1 MSNKKYHYKI
11 KDWVFDPDVAEISN
25 GHQKKR
31 LQNRVAQVLVV
42 LLEANGKLV
51 TKPELLRM
59 AWKDIVVS
67 ENSLDKSISELRKI
81 LGDSKTDS
89 KYIETLPRKGYRFIA
104 AVQRIEVSTSPIPTV
119 AYRKYI
125 WLWILLLTI
134 IGLTTIF
141 IWVRTS
147 NHPKKVLSPNGRTIA
162 SIQKDGR
169 HYALLV
175 EDLSRETFRKL
186 DSFAQP
192 ETQVIGWSKDNS
204 KIVYNTT
211 QSKNDF
217 YALSVYDLSTN
228 KKEYIKFPKSNR
240 SEQLESKIGNA
251 PTNLLEHHHITQ
263 NDNTVHYIIYAQK
276 DTIKVLFN
284 NKKISDLKW

>member
-1 MSNKKYHYKI
+1 MSDKKYHYRI
-11 KDWVFDPDVAEISN
+11 KDWVFDPDVAELSN
-25 GHQKKR
+25 SHQKKR
-31 LQNRVAQVLVV
+31 LQNRVAQVLIV
-42 LLEANGKLV
+42 LLEANGELV
-51 TKPELLRM
+51 TKPGLLHM

-81 LGDSKTDS
+81 LGDSKTDP
-89 KYIETLPRKGYRFIA
+89 KYIETLPKKGYRFIA
-104 AVQRIEVSTSPIPTV
+104 PVQRIQVAANPIPTV
-119 AYRKYI
+119 TSRRSI
-125 WLWILLLTI
+125 WVWVPLFTILGLTAIFLWIGI
-134 IGLTTIF
+134 SIP
-141 IWVRTS
+141 
-147 NHPKKVLSPNGRTIA
+147 PKKVLSPNGNTIA
-162 SIQKDGR
+162 SIQKDGE

-175 EDLSRETFRKL
+175 EDLSEETVRKL
-186 DSFAQP
+186 DSFALP

-217 YALSVYDLSTN
+217 YALNVYNLFTD
-228 KKEYIKFPKSNR
+228 KKEYIKFPKKDR
-240 SEQLESKIGNA
+240 SEQLKSIIGNA
-251 PTNLLEHHHITQ
+251 PTSLLEHRLIKQ